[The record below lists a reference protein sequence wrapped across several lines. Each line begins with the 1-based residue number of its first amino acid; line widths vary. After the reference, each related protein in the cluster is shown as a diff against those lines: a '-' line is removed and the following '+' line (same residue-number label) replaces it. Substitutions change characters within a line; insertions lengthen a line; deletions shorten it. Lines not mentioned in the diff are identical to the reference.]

1 MIRTLSL
8 APVALAT
15 AAIAACLAAAPVR
28 AAQLA
33 TTTPSLQGATVTETV
48 AAMKPGDFLWAPQV
62 APEGPVVIVVSIA
75 QQRAFAYRNGLPI
88 GISTVSTG
96 KKGHETPTG
105 VFTLL
110 QKNVDH
116 KSNLYNDAPMPYM
129 QRLTWDGIAMHA
141 GNLPGYP
148 ASHGC
153 VRLPMAFAKLLYGV
167 TKLGLT
173 VIVTAGADI
182 PRFAPSPA
190 VLSNTSA
197 KGDEDLFGGSLWQP
211 ERSTTGPVSV
221 IISGADK
228 RMLVLR
234 NGVPIGSAPVKIAG
248 SVEGTSAYTLGAIEG
263 ETYKWMKL
271 PMPGEGLTGPVAV
284 SPDERARLTVP
295 EDIRIAMAAVVAPGT
310 TVVVTPDTLRSGGA
324 GKKMT
329 VMTGGGMRGR

>member
-1 MIRTLSL
+1 MIRTLLL
-8 APVALAT
+8 AATLLAATPALA
-15 AAIAACLAAAPVR
+15 A
-28 AAQLA
+28 
-33 TTTPSLQGATVTETV
+33 PSLQDATVGATV

-62 APEGPVVIVVSIA
+62 APDGPVVIVVSIA
-75 QQRAFAYRNGLPI
+75 QQRAFAYRNGIPI

-116 KSNLYNDAPMPYM
+116 KSNLYNSAPMPYM
-129 QRLTWDGIAMHA
+129 QRLTWDGIALHA

-153 VRLPMAFAKLLYGV
+153 VRLPMGFAKLLYGV

-173 VIVTAGADI
+173 VIVTAGADV
-182 PRFAPSPA
+182 PRFAPTPR
-190 VLSNTSA
+190 VLDA
-197 KGDEDLFGGSLWQP
+197 KAPKGDDDLFGGMLWQP
-211 ERSTTGPVSV
+211 ARQATGPVSI
-221 IISGADK
+221 IISSADS

-248 SVEGTSAYTLGAIEG
+248 SVTGTSAYTLGAIDKG
-263 ETYKWMKL
+263 NYRWVKL
-271 PMPGEGLTGPVAV
+271 PMPGETAKGPADVT
-284 SPDERARLTVP
+284 PDERARLTVP
-295 EDIRIAMAAVVAPGT
+295 DEMIKATSAVVVVGT
-310 TVVVTPDTLRSGGA
+310 TVVVTPDTLQSGGA

-329 VMTGGGMRGR
+329 VMTAGK

>member
-1 MIRTLSL
+1 
-8 APVALAT
+8 
-15 AAIAACLAAAPVR
+15 
-28 AAQLA
+28 
-33 TTTPSLQGATVTETV
+33 
-48 AAMKPGDFLWAPQV
+48 
-62 APEGPVVIVVSIA
+62 VVIVVSIA
-75 QQRAFAYRNGLPI
+75 QQRAYAYRNGLPI

-116 KSNLYNDAPMPYM
+116 KSNLYNSAPMPYM

-153 VRLPMAFAKLLYGV
+153 VRLPMGFAKLLYGV

-173 VIVTAGADI
+173 VIVTAGAEV

-190 VLSNTSA
+190 VLSNTSP
-197 KGDEDLFGGSLWQP
+197 KGGDDLFGGSLWQP
-211 ERSTTGPVSV
+211 ERAKTGPVSI

-248 SVEGTSAYTLGAIEG
+248 EVTGTSAYTLGAIENG
-263 ETYKWMKL
+263 NYRWMKL
-271 PMPGEGLTGPVAV
+271 PMPGESLSGPVEIT
-284 SPDERARLTVP
+284 PDERARLTVP
-295 EDIRIAMAAVVAPGT
+295 EDIRLAMADVVAPGT
-310 TVVVTPDTLRSGGA
+310 TVVVTLDTLRSGGA

-329 VMTGGGMRGR
+329 VMTAGN